1 MPTVA
6 HVIYIPMI
14 FLLGLV
20 LGYILAQQ
28 HPPSRKRQKPLRP

>member
-28 HPPSRKRQKPLRP
+28 QRPPHPKKQKPS